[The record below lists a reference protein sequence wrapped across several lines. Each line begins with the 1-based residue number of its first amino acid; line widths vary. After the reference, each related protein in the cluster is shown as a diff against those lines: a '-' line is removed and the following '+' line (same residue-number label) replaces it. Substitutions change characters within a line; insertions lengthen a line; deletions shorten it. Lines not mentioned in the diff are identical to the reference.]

1 MSWLTRVVPDKG
13 PLNGCV
19 CVCVCVCLCSYNLIV
34 GSWFDFQVTYSKT
47 ACHSGWNRWVVRTLI
62 CDCVSLHAHV
72 TEISAWS
79 AMICEWKLSDS
90 WLHSSRLLIHS
101 VHWRTYVLPL
111 LLVCFFFL
119 YFYCLQCFDA
129 VGWVAGSVSGLSGQ
143 VLARLSVWSEVQTCI
158 WPSWCHCHSLS
169 LASVKSRV
177 VLPFW
182 YRLTQVFPDK
192 GLLNRCVSVCFYIFI
207 NP

>member
-1 MSWLTRVVPDKG
+1 MVLPFWYPLTRVVPDKG

-19 CVCVCVCLCSYNLIV
+19 CVCVCLNLIV

-79 AMICEWKLSDS
+79 AVICEWKLSDS
-90 WLHSSRLLIHS
+90 WLLSSRLLIHS

-111 LLVCFFFL
+111 LLVCFFF
-119 YFYCLQCFDA
+119 
-129 VGWVAGSVSGLSGQ
+129 
-143 VLARLSVWSEVQTCI
+143 
-158 WPSWCHCHSLS
+158 
-169 LASVKSRV
+169 
-177 VLPFW
+177 
-182 YRLTQVFPDK
+182 
-192 GLLNRCVSVCFYIFI
+192 YIFI
-207 NP
+207 AFSALMLLVGWQEVCPAWVVRCWRGYLSGVRCRLVYGPADATATHCLLM